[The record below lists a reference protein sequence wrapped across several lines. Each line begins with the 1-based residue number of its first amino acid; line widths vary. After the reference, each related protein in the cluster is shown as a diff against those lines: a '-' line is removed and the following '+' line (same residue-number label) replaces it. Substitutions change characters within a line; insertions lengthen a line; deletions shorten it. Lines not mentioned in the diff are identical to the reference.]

1 MEEIVWL
8 IPVSR
13 VVLVRIMSLV
23 EGILQGEAM
32 SIDRVSEE
40 AILDIVTTL
49 IKTDFVEVVFVPV
62 SILQIFSWDVNGILL
77 EGFFQISKIKGN
89 FMLIKKS
96 TSTVMKRWTKAIII

>member
-1 MEEIVWL
+1 
-8 IPVSR
+8 
-13 VVLVRIMSLV
+13 MSLV

-62 SILQIFSWDVNGILL
+62 SILQIFS
-77 EGFFQISKIKGN
+77 
-89 FMLIKKS
+89 
-96 TSTVMKRWTKAIII
+96 